1 MTERNKKIEQR
12 NDEEKNS
19 EKLQTITQTTHF
31 FFSLENI
38 LFLRDEP
45 EVLDATLP
53 VDFVEMG
60 FSIVVP

>member
-1 MTERNKKIEQR
+1 MYAP
-12 NDEEKNS
+12 
-19 EKLQTITQTTHF
+19 HF

-60 FSIVVP
+60 FSIVVPWRTNRNHFRLRTKSDEKQIENN